1 MLSRKSAFASRM
13 LFSSSA
19 FKRIRSTGFLFPTY
33 SSTSSMR
40 SCPSRSGSPAWTIS
54 SARSMSPLTIPNC
67 LRQDS
72 ATISFHSLGIIGRSS
87 VRHFLY
93 FSSYSSG
100 SACLRMWPKPHVTTP
115 FGVSKKPSPLRTG
128 APRIFAI
135 SLPML
140 GFSAIYNRI
149 IYTSSMG
156 KRSLTSVRRFSFQ
169 IHTVFYHIF
178 MVLSCIFKSLRYNI
192 FVYVHL

>member
-72 ATISFHSLGIIGRSS
+72 ATISFHSLGTIGRSS

-156 KRSLTSVRRFSFQ
+156 KQLTHVCTSLFFPNTYSILPYFHGSLLHFQ
-169 IHTVFYHIF
+169 ISQV
-178 MVLSCIFKSLRYNI
+178 
-192 FVYVHL
+192 